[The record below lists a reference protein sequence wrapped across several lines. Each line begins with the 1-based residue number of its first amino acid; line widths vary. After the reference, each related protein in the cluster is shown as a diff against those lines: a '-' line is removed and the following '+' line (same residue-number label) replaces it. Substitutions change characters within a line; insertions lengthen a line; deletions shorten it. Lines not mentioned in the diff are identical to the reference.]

1 VQKKKKKKRIRDT
14 YECVVLA
21 SFLQY
26 CLTYLGGPVN
36 VARYLIAKQHNEAA
50 SIITAKQEFEA
61 AGKEKALEQ
70 HMLLHASEV
79 NEASD
84 DASSVAQTEDG
95 SLAPVEEVEPE
106 LNWQQQC
113 MGRMGCGHK
122 KHKKVM
128 THQKHPCCCWLCCP
142 CCPVWRPCRC
152 KFSRPWALGAEF
164 VRLTLL
170 GTIQY
175 IPCSLLVTILGI
187 GGTIKGCYHEG
198 HFTTDDVYF
207 YNVIIRNWS
216 QCWAL
221 YCLGMFYLVLHDELG
236 AIRPVFKFSMIKIV
250 VILMWDQQVMVAA
263 LEKSPMMKEADDGL
277 IKRGWTSSE
286 VGFCIQNFLCLFEM
300 FFIGMGM
307 SYAFH
312 YTEWASDEVKERDKN
327 VGPLCAFWH
336 GKAVSTVKDF
346 AHDTGLIAKKAV
358 GRGGSRKIKVDKE
371 TSEKFGGALST
382 SAPSKTATNKDY
394 DSVDVE
400 SGNDQ
405 FLLLPKLMTRDEIFV
420 AARFVDTVSFMDV
433 IRAINEINVLEK
445 TLAATEPRAVSLLVF
460 VFSLFQLIILFYF

>member
-1 VQKKKKKKRIRDT
+1 M
-14 YECVVLA
+14 VLA

-36 VARYLIAKQHNEAA
+36 VARYLIAKQQNEAA
-50 SIITAKQEFEA
+50 VIITAKQEFEA
-61 AGKEKALEQ
+61 AGKEKVLEQ
-70 HMLLHASEV
+70 HMLMHASEV
-79 NEASD
+79 EED
-84 DASSVAQTEDG
+84 DDAASSVAPTEDG
-95 SLAPVEEVEPE
+95 SVVSVAVVEKEEE

-113 MGRMGCGHK
+113 MKKVGCGHK

-128 THQKHPCCCWLCCP
+128 THQKHPLCCFLCCP
-142 CCPVWRPCRC
+142 CCPVWQPCRC
-152 KFSRPWALGAEF
+152 KFTRPWALGAEF

-187 GGTIKGCYHEG
+187 GGTMKGVYHEG
-198 HFTTDDVYF
+198 RFTTDDVYF
-207 YNVIIRNWS
+207 YNIIIRNWS

-250 VILMWDQQVMVAA
+250 VILMWDQQVLVAS
-263 LEKSPMMKEADDGL
+263 LEKSSMMKEADDGL

-286 VGFCIQNFLCLFEM
+286 IGFCIQNFLCLFEM
-300 FFIGMGM
+300 FFIGIGM

-336 GKAVSTVKDF
+336 GKAVNTVRDF
-346 AHDTGLIAKKAV
+346 THDTSLLGKKAV
-358 GRGGSRKIKVDKE
+358 GKGHTKIKVNKE

-382 SAPSKTATNKDY
+382 SAPNKNNKGDY
-394 DSVDVE
+394 EAVDDVE
-400 SGNDQ
+400 AGKDDSQ
-405 FLLLPKLMTRDEIFV
+405 FLLLPRLMTRDEIFV

-445 TLAATEPRAVSLLVF
+445 TLLASEPRAVS
-460 VFSLFQLIILFYF
+460 